1 MHIFNFA
8 GISKL
13 LPKTITPICFP
24 KAMLQ
29 FLHTFMKA

>member
-8 GISKL
+8 GIPKL
-13 LPKTITPICFP
+13 LPKTITLICFP

-29 FLHTFMKA
+29 FLYILMKA